1 MLDAAQVE
9 IVRDRLIMPDRELF
23 MSSEGGLQFLYGLH
37 ISQPWQYRYL
47 ILQLLFG
54 IDR

>member
-1 MLDAAQVE
+1 MLDGAQVE

-23 MSSEGGLQFLYGLH
+23 MIREGGLQFLYGSH
-37 ISQPWQYRYL
+37 IGQPGQYRYL
-47 ILQLLFG
+47 ILQVLFG